1 MINLK
6 KIDIGIYITLFI
18 TCILILLQ
26 SPLAPYA
33 KSCIGND
40 SSIFITIA
48 RNILD
53 GDILYKDITDHKG
66 PMIFIMDAIGLLLF
80 KNNTIGIWF
89 LEIISLWITSFF
101 IYKTALLLYCK
112 LISLASTI
120 LSLLFIVPILSGG
133 NLTEEWCLPYIAVS
147 LYIFVKKISNFS
159 YNFTITELFIL
170 SSSFVIALMFKAS
183 YIGLWCAFGIIIII
197 KLLKDR
203 EWKKLSL
210 YIFYILIFCLI
221 TFAPFYAYFHYYHAI
236 KEANYWMFEYNMQY
250 GSSTLKSS
258 ILSSLLILGG
268 IRHLPIFVFLTVSFI
283 IFNKDWKKNPYLFG
297 GYILSIIATAYSCA
311 IGNRYEHYN
320 IIFVPLLVLPYGYLF
335 NFLNPSSIK
344 KKIAILILVM
354 SSGYIYSMKLSDSRN
369 YNTIFSNSN
378 INNISIFIKNNSK
391 PNETLMGDNFV
402 DRAIYVYSD
411 RKCINKYLCNS
422 FLSDISNEIIKKK
435 PTILI
440 HNKKIESLNN
450 EVFEMYELIG
460 SYSPYEI
467 YKIK

>member
-258 ILSSLLILGG
+258 ILTSLLI
-268 IRHLPIFVFLTVSFI
+268 FLLTE
-283 IFNKDWKKNPYLFG
+283 
-297 GYILSIIATAYSCA
+297 LS
-311 IGNRYEHYN
+311 
-320 IIFVPLLVLPYGYLF
+320 
-335 NFLNPSSIK
+335 SS
-344 KKIAILILVM
+344 
-354 SSGYIYSMKLSDSRN
+354 
-369 YNTIFSNSN
+369 
-378 INNISIFIKNNSK
+378 
-391 PNETLMGDNFV
+391 
-402 DRAIYVYSD
+402 
-411 RKCINKYLCNS
+411 
-422 FLSDISNEIIKKK
+422 
-435 PTILI
+435 
-440 HNKKIESLNN
+440 
-450 EVFEMYELIG
+450 
-460 SYSPYEI
+460 
-467 YKIK
+467 